1 MFTKNLLCIS
11 ISPLIFLKPSIANV
25 FGVCLLLV
33 SAVFSGKTSAL
44 ADMDD
49 SLSQRL
55 LPQIAA
61 ELVPLLDGLRI
72 LEGEIPVAVAEKD
85 GNKAAYI
92 FSTHEA
98 VSPAGYSGQSFD
110 IMVALQGD
118 GTILGHRILEHREP
132 LIGTHQVTIED
143 VDEFLGQL
151 HGLNVAVDGRAPF
164 RHMDGVSG
172 ATISANAMWD
182 AVMGSAV
189 VVGYMMGIVS
199 DEVGGL
205 SIDRFSFSA
214 RTWDELISDSSIKIH
229 RLTKGLVREA
239 FLAGGI
245 YPKLDGEYEEDFLT
259 LYIALATPPSV
270 GRNLFGP
277 KVFRKISQGTM
288 PGEHHLLIASTGG
301 YNWVP
306 TNPYLVDIFDRVSLV
321 QGNLVLALETKNF
334 YPARRYAAQGS
345 PKFSQGGRFLIPG
358 GAQFDPPQ
366 EWSLKFTLVDTLG
379 EGDPVNEV
387 DVSFPYRIPSHHIVG
402 TEEALENAGLK
413 EISYIGIG
421 KWRTSIL
428 SDWQIAWV
436 SKQWEILSLLLLLAV
451 VTSVLCFHQYVT
463 RHRRVYRFLR
473 YGILLVTLVW
483 LGWIAGAQLTVL
495 SLINYFRLFF
505 SGGSWMA
512 VLFDPLLTIL
522 SGYVVVTLVIWG
534 RGVFCGWLCPFGA
547 LQELLAQLGRL
558 LSIPRIVVPKPLQ
571 KRGHLVKYFVAGGI
585 IMVTIFSAK
594 WGALGGEV
602 EPFKTA
608 ISLHFGRSWPYVLYA
623 LALLSIGLFIERF
636 FCRYL
641 CPLGALLA
649 VGGRFHFFNTLLRR
663 VECGNPCHLCE
674 RSCPIGAIEADGEIN
689 MHECHQCL
697 DCQIEYHDPARCPAL
712 SLASK
717 PSDY

>member
-1 MFTKNLLCIS
+1 MFARNLLCTS
-11 ISPLIFLKPSIANV
+11 ISPLIFFRPSTANV
-25 FGVCLLLV
+25 FRVVLLV
-33 SAVFSGKTSAL
+33 AIGVVSGRTSAL
-44 ADMDD
+44 AAMEDPLAKR
-49 SLSQRL
+49 LS
-55 LPQIAA
+55 PQIAR
-61 ELVPLLDGLRI
+61 ELVPLLDGLQI
-72 LEGEIPVAVAEKD
+72 LEGEMPVAIVERD
-85 GNKAAYI
+85 GNNVAYI

-110 IMVALQGD
+110 VMVALRVD
-118 GTILGHRILEHREP
+118 GTILGHLILEHREP
-132 LIGTHQVTIED
+132 LIGTHQVTIGD
-143 VDEFLGQL
+143 VDQFLGQL
-151 HGLNVAVDGRAPF
+151 HGLNVAVERRAPF

-189 VVGYMMGIVS
+189 VVGYMMGIIS

-205 SIDRFSFSA
+205 SIERFSFSA

-229 RLTKGLVREA
+229 RLTNGLVREA
-239 FLAGGI
+239 FIEAGV
-245 YPKLDGEYEEDFLT
+245 YPELDGEDEEDFLT

-277 KVFRKISQGTM
+277 KVFRKISQGAM

-301 YNWVP
+301 YSWVP
-306 TNPYLVDIFDRVSLV
+306 RNPYLVDIFDRVKLV
-321 QGNLVLALETKNF
+321 QGNLILALETKNF

-345 PKFSQGGRFLIPG
+345 PKLSQGGRFLIPAEAG
-358 GAQFDPPQ
+358 FDPTQ
-366 EWSLKFTLVDTLG
+366 EWALQFTLIAGKG
-379 EGDPVNEV
+379 EGDPAKQVGM
-387 DVSFPYRIPSHHIVG
+387 SLPYRIPPHHVVG
-402 TEEALENAGLK
+402 SEEALENAGLK

-421 KWRTSIL
+421 KWRRSML
-428 SDWQIAWV
+428 SDWQIAWA
-436 SKQWEILSLLLLLAV
+436 SKQWEILGLLSLLAL
-451 VTSVLCFHQYVT
+451 VTLVLCFHQYLT
-463 RHRRVYRFLR
+463 RHRQIYRFLR
-473 YGILLVTLVW
+473 CTILLVTLIW
-483 LGWIAGAQLTVL
+483 LGWIVGAQLTIL
-495 SLINYFRLFF
+495 SVINYFRLFF
-505 SGGSWMA
+505 SGTSWA
-512 VLFDPLLTIL
+512 SVLFDPLLIIL
-522 SGYVVVTLVIWG
+522 SGYVAITLVIWG

-558 LSIPRIVVPKPLQ
+558 LSIPRMMVPKPLQ
-571 KRGHLVKYFVAGGI
+571 KRGHLVKYFAAGGI
-585 IMVTIFSAK
+585 IILTIFSAE
-594 WGALGGEV
+594 WAALSAEV

-663 VECGNPCHLCE
+663 FECGNPCHLCE
-674 RSCPIGAIEADGEIN
+674 RSCPIGAIEPDGEIN

-712 SLASK
+712 SLTSK